1 MRSVV
6 RMAGVVAAAMTPLRR
21 LIGGGAAAQSPAVS
35 VAVPAPGGGGGV
47 TGCYR
52 VAHTIYGP
60 YNFSFCLNGRGGGSY
75 KVTGGGLNCNG
86 GLDWYSAG
94 GGRTEIDLYRT
105 PRGRGTDRTGDSLTC
120 RPLLQGGNV
129 AARSAVHRRGDQR
142 GGVPRRRSRLRV
154 SPRSAAP
161 TSRWRR
167 LFADLGHR
175 ELIRL
180 VRQERGEA

>member
-6 RMAGVVAAAMTPLRR
+6 RMAGVVAAAMTLAAGVW
-21 LIGGGAAAQSPAVS
+21 IGGGAAAQSPAVS

-47 TGCYR
+47 AGCYR

-105 PRGRGTDRTGDSLTC
+105 SCGRGTDWTGDSLTC

-129 AARSAVHRRGDQR
+129 AGAIGGAIAGAISG
-142 GGVPRRRSRLRV
+142 GFGVPAPAVPAPGFATLGCTYKPV
-154 SPRSAAP
+154 AGGYSPISVTANR
-161 TSRWRR
+161 
-167 LFADLGHR
+167 
-175 ELIRL
+175 I
-180 VRQERGEA
+180 